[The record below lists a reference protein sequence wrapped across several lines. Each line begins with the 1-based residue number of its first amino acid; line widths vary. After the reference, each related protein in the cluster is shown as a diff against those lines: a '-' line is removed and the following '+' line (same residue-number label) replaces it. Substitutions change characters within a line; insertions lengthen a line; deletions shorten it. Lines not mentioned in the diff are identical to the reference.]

1 MNTPKPAAISQRSS
15 SPLPTWQACGLAA
28 LACAAVTALSWPLH
42 GKLDA
47 ANIVMLYLGIVVLVA
62 TRLGR
67 PAAVLASFLSVA
79 LFDFVHVPPQWSFA
93 VSNVQYLLTFAV
105 MLGVALLISQL
116 TTGLQQRAE
125 QARLMAQRAEALSD
139 LARKLAGALG
149 VAQVLEAAEGFM
161 QTQLQADLVILHPD
175 DLHALHPIGPSRVA
189 LTPTLM
195 LAAHS
200 VYLDQHAVHNSHLG
214 AQDEAMVLLPLPGAT
229 RSRGVMLVV
238 DPGGQRM
245 RLQDQRPLLDAA
257 ALLVATSLERLH
269 FVDVA
274 QRTQLD
280 MVSERLRSA
289 ILQAL
294 SHDIRTP
301 LTALYGLAD
310 SLTLSQPP
318 LPKQAHDTA
327 EAMRDQAM
335 RLHSMVSNL
344 LDMAR
349 LQSGQQTGQVRL
361 RREWQPIEEVI
372 GASIQHLGQALSEH
386 PVRVHLPPDLPL
398 LNIDAVLM
406 ERVFGNLLENAAKY
420 APAHTEVHL
429 HAACE
434 EGMLV
439 LRVRNEGSGFP
450 PHRLH
455 EVFELFERGTT
466 ESSVP
471 GIGLGLAIC
480 RAIVQAHG
488 GEISASNPSEGGAE
502 LRFTLPLGTPPSVEP
517 EAPEAPGSTPTS
529 MHTSQG
535 LSR

>member
-1 MNTPKPAAISQRSS
+1 MITPTPAADSPNSS
-15 SPLPTWQACGLAA
+15 SPLPTWQACGLAL
-28 LACAAVTALSWPLH
+28 LACMAVTAVSWPLH
-42 GKLDA
+42 GRLDA
-47 ANIVMLYLGIVVLVA
+47 ANIVMLYLGMVVLVA
-62 TRLGR
+62 ARLGR
-67 PAAVLASFLSVA
+67 AAAILASFLSVG

-125 QARLMAQRAEALSD
+125 QARLLARRAEALSG
-139 LARKLAGALG
+139 LARKLAGALSTE
-149 VAQVLEAAEGFM
+149 QVLEATEDFM
-161 QTQLQADLVILHPD
+161 RGQLQADLVILRPD
-175 DLHALHPIGPSRVA
+175 DQHTLHPLGQPSAR
-189 LTPTLM
+189 LTPTVM

-200 VYLDQHAVHNSHLG
+200 VYLDQHAVHNSQLG
-214 AQDEAMVLLPLPGAT
+214 AHDEAMVLLPLQGAT
-229 RSRGVMLVV
+229 RSRGVMIVV
-238 DPGGQRM
+238 DSSGHRM
-245 RLQDQRPLLDAA
+245 RLQDQRPLLDAS

-280 MVSERLRSA
+280 MASERLRSA

-301 LTALYGLAD
+301 LTVLYGLAD

-318 LPKQAHDTA
+318 LPEQARDTA
-327 EAMRDQAM
+327 ESMRDQAM
-335 RLHSMVSNL
+335 RLHRMVSNL

-349 LQSGQQTGQVRL
+349 LQSGQEAGQVRL

-372 GASIQHLGQALSEH
+372 GASIQHLGLALSAH

-398 LNIDAVLM
+398 LSIDTVLM

-420 APAHTEVHL
+420 APPHTEVHL

-434 EGMLV
+434 GGVLV
-439 LRVRNEGSGFP
+439 VRVRNEGTGFP
-450 PHRLH
+450 PKRLD
-455 EVFELFERGTT
+455 EVFGLFERGTT
-466 ESSVP
+466 ESNVP

-488 GEISASNPSEGGAE
+488 GEISASNPREGGAE
-502 LRFTLPLGTPPSVEP
+502 VRFTLPLGTPPLVEP
-517 EAPEAPGSTPTS
+517 EHPDDIDKPMPPLTSTQRLT
-529 MHTSQG
+529 T
-535 LSR
+535 